1 MSPTDCCPRTRFLQA
16 EVVNKGP
23 FLQILTGDARGP
35 LPVAGKA
42 ALPSSNELSR
52 LEQHAQ
58 PQPFR
63 RRRPAHKRADE
74 HESTGA
80 IMQRQA
86 SGRQVIDKGIQY
98 LATSEWQTTRQKWIS
113 VVSQCGARL
122 ARASDPPLVR
132 GGVMP
137 AAADHT
143 VIVRKEPD
151 LLDVRRVP
159 TMPVALPG
167 TPSSVMDW

>member
-1 MSPTDCCPRTRFLQA
+1 MD
-16 EVVNKGP
+16 
-23 FLQILTGDARGP
+23 
-35 LPVAGKA
+35 
-42 ALPSSNELSR
+42 
-52 LEQHAQ
+52 
-58 PQPFR
+58 R
-63 RRRPAHKRADE
+63 RV
-74 HESTGA
+74 G
-80 IMQRQA
+80 QR
-86 SGRQVIDKGIQY
+86 
-98 LATSEWQTTRQKWIS
+98 
-113 VVSQCGARL
+113 GARL

-167 TPSSVMDW
+167 TPSSLMVRIGRALYSSIN

>member
-1 MSPTDCCPRTRFLQA
+1 MNL
-16 EVVNKGP
+16 
-23 FLQILTGDARGP
+23 
-35 LPVAGKA
+35 A
-42 ALPSSNELSR
+42 ALSNTPSPNPFGGGGLPTNAPINTNRKGRLS
-52 LEQHAQ
+52 
-58 PQPFR
+58 
-63 RRRPAHKRADE
+63 
-74 HESTGA
+74 
-80 IMQRQA
+80 
-86 SGRQVIDKGIQY
+86 
-98 LATSEWQTTRQKWIS
+98 TSERQTTRQKWIG
-113 VVSQCGARL
+113 VASQCGARL